1 MALIDGIGGAFVFS
15 NDATALAEWYA
26 GAFGFRFEGDAEF
39 GAFYQ
44 MFWGLDPEDPDRRMD
59 TTFAIMQATVTL
71 PTMEPGGAPGA
82 GGAESEAGGAESGEE
97 SADESMYGD
106 QPFMVNLRVRDLDA
120 VLAHLAER
128 GLQPIK
134 RTDYD
139 YGLFAWVRD
148 LDGNRVELYQP
159 VPPEP
164 DSDRTEPRA
173 VRRRRRRYADV
184 LRICPGW

>member
-1 MALIDGIGGAFVFS
+1 VSVALIDGIGGAFVFS

-26 GAFGFRFEGDAEF
+26 GAFGFQFEGDAEF

-44 MFWGLDPEDPDRRMD
+44 MFWGLDPEDPERKMD
-59 TTFAIMQATVTL
+59 TTFAIMQATVPL
-71 PTMEPGGAPGA
+71 PKLELGGAPEADGA
-82 GGAESEAGGAESGEE
+82 ASEAGEAESEAGEAEP
-97 SADESMYGD
+97 ADESMYGD
-106 QPFMVNLRVRDLDA
+106 QPFMINLRVRDLDA

-159 VPPEP
+159 VPPQP
-164 DSDRTEPRA
+164 D
-173 VRRRRRRYADV
+173 AD
-184 LRICPGW
+184 